1 VSTAREEE
9 RAIDPWERH
18 AGWWQERYTDG
29 ADPEYEEQLLPLVD
43 EYLAGAT
50 RVLDVGCGE
59 GQVARRVA
67 QLGADVVGIDPTVA
81 QLEVARRRAGGPRY
95 LLATAEA
102 MPVRDGSFDA
112 AVSCLVFEHL
122 NPFEPAVT
130 EVARALAS
138 GGCFLLFLNHPLLQA
153 PGSGWVIDHILDEQY
168 WRVGPYLP
176 DDHAMEEV
184 APGVDLPFMHRPLY
198 RYVNELAAHGLLIE
212 HVEEPPPAPGF
223 LARAPEYTDAATI
236 PRLLLLVTR
245 KR

>member
-1 VSTAREEE
+1 M
-9 RAIDPWERH
+9 
-18 AGWWQERYTDG
+18 
-29 ADPEYEEQLLPLVD
+29 LPLVD
-43 EYLAGAT
+43 QYLAGAT

-67 QLGADVVGIDPTVA
+67 RLGARVVGVDPTVA
-81 QLEVARRRAGGPRY
+81 QLEVARTRVGGPHY
-95 LLATAEA
+95 ALAIAEA

-112 AVSCLVFEHL
+112 ALSCLVFEHL
-122 NPFEPAVT
+122 DPFEPAVA
-130 EVARALAS
+130 EVARALAP
-138 GGCFLLFLNHPLLQA
+138 GGRFLLFLNHPLLQA

-184 APGVDLPFMHRPLY
+184 APGVDLPFMHRPLF
-198 RYVNELAAHGLLIE
+198 RYVNELAAHSLFIE
-212 HVEEPPPAPGF
+212 RVEEPPPAPGF